1 MNISDRNIIHCD
13 VAWVTNR
20 ISISNGLT
28 NAEARCHIRRFLDR
42 KPWGGISGAD
52 NFRILD
58 GSEASKARR
67 TRECGRICNIT

>member
-1 MNISDRNIIHCD
+1 MNISDRNVIHCD

-42 KPWGGISGAD
+42 KPWGGISDINARLE
-52 NFRILD
+52 RIP
-58 GSEASKARR
+58 G
-67 TRECGRICNIT
+67 GI